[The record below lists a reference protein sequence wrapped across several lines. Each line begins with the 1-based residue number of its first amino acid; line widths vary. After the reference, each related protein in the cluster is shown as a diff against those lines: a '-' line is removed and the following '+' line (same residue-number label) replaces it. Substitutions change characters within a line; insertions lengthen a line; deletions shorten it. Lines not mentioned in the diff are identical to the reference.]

1 MTIVLAGAIPAI
13 ITALVTLVLASRFG
27 LGPVSKEARE
37 QGQVLVGTLKDRVSY
52 LEQENKR
59 LKEENKRLEARLS
72 QVEQRLLDIALGKRL
87 AVEDEREG

>member
-1 MTIVLAGAIPAI
+1 M
-13 ITALVTLVLASRFG
+13 
-27 LGPVSKEARE
+27 
-37 QGQVLVGTLKDRVSY
+37 GTLKDRVSY